1 MLLISY
7 VTWVDIIPQVSL
19 AISMINIF
27 IFRCADPETEDY
39 YYHFGDRPT
48 CNNSPDYPY
57 DEKLM
62 CLRLTEK

>member
-19 AISMINIF
+19 AISMTNIF

-39 YYHFGDRPT
+39 YYYFGDRPT
-48 CNNSPDYPY
+48 CNNSPDCPY
-57 DEKLM
+57 DQTLR